1 MLAGDLLAGRG
12 LFKRQPSEIH
22 DEEAREPPPAGPR
35 TLRRAASAERERRRR
50 TYRVREDARDRVR
63 SGDHRER
70 PGSHNLHRSGSGRWN
85 HAPHPIAI
93 AALAAPPLFARRE
106 RIA

>member
-63 SGDHRER
+63 SGDHRE
-70 PGSHNLHRSGSGRWN
+70 
-85 HAPHPIAI
+85 PHPIAI